1 MACLN
6 CNGARAE
13 YSFDAL
19 EVHTLHV
26 RDFGGERVIQAL
38 GERVRFEVCGA
49 CASEEVRASLFPA
62 VRVLRKCWG
71 FGVVLAVGAVLSL
84 TLTLSDEMI
93 ALRVIGP
100 LGVFVGVSGI
110 VGRVREV
117 LARRKV
123 LEAMS
128 ESERLR
134 DSAWVCALRNAPKK
148 FGDNDITYIPINSQ
162 TMSMTEAEL
171 SDRYNLIPAIASLA
185 RKNLWTA
192 G

>member
-6 CNGARAE
+6 CNEARTE

-26 RDFGGERVIQAL
+26 RDFGGERLIQAL
-38 GERVRFEVCGA
+38 GERVTFEVCGA

-62 VRVLRKCWG
+62 VRILRKCWG

-93 ALRVIGP
+93 ALRVLGP
-100 LGVFVGVSGI
+100 MCVFVGVSGI

-128 ESERLR
+128 ESERLM
-134 DSAWVCALRNAPKK
+134 DSAWECALKNAPKK
-148 FGDNDITYIPINSQ
+148 FGDNDITYIPIKSQ
-162 TMSMTEAEL
+162 TQSMTEAEL
-171 SDRYNLIPAIASLA
+171 AERYNLIPAIASLA
-185 RKNLWTA
+185 RKNLWTEE
-192 G
+192 